1 MRQITTVLFSA
12 LAFIAVN
19 ANAFLLTDTH
29 IFEKQLIDGYAEGHV
44 FELIPAGY
52 SPVTDSITHIKLT
65 YDFTEIWSPQNQGDT
80 YQYDDGSYPEFP
92 NENAP
97 QYEDETVTFS
107 SWIFYWRDWV
117 NDVDTGLT
125 VFETDWTRNDSCQFE
140 AFDWENED
148 DHWCALNLD
157 LDGTMNAYV
166 WPETNNLWLHSI
178 KVEVE
183 IDRAEVSEPNP
194 ILLLSIGLFAIGFLR
209 SRKTAK

>member
-1 MRQITTVLFSA
+1 MRRLVAVL
-12 LAFIAVN
+12 
-19 ANAFLLTDTH
+19 LLTLPFLSFQAKALLISDTYVV
-29 IFEKQLIDGYAEGHV
+29 EKQLSHRIWEGHV

-52 SPVTDSITHIKLT
+52 SPATDSITHIKLT

-92 NENAP
+92 DENAP

-125 VFETDWTRNDSCQFE
+125 VFETDWTRNDSCQLE

-148 DHWCALNLD
+148 IQWCSLNID
-157 LDGTMNAYV
+157 VAGTMNAHIL
-166 WPETNNLWLHSI
+166 PETNNLWLHSI
-178 KVEVE
+178 KLEVEV
-183 IDRAEVSEPNP
+183 DRVEVPEPNP
-194 ILLLSIGLFAIGFLR
+194 LLLLGLGLFAIGFLR
-209 SRKTAK
+209 SRKSR